1 MNENDSL
8 KNTRKAL
15 RVLISIS
22 LLLLSAL
29 LSALVWWQSTQL
41 TETSI
46 TFLNVGQ
53 GDAILI
59 EQGKYQVLIDGGKD
73 GKRLTS
79 ELGRIVP
86 FWDRNIE
93 VLIPTHPDA
102 DHIGGFAELSRSYD
116 IESVF
121 FNGAL
126 GTSEY
131 FVRFREEVSR
141 RVPKEAW
148 QLLRA
153 GSTITLPA
161 GGKLSVIYPQN
172 TFDGVQED
180 GKTNEGSI
188 VILFEYEQTSF
199 LLTGDLPYEESVLPP
214 LSPVTVLK
222 AAHHGSK
229 YSTSNT
235 FLEMVRPKEAVI
247 SVGENTYGHPSQEV
261 LGRLENKGVKVLRT
275 DTLGS
280 IQYRCSKDHQGC
292 RYEE

>member
-1 MNENDSL
+1 MKESDSA
-8 KNTRKAL
+8 KNIKKVS

-22 LLLLSAL
+22 LLVLAVLLGM
-29 LSALVWWQSTQL
+29 LVWWQSVEL

-46 TFLNVGQ
+46 TFLDVGQ

-59 EQGKYQVLIDGGKD
+59 QQGKYQVLIDGGKD

-79 ELGRIVP
+79 ELGRAVP
-86 FWDRNIE
+86 FWDRKIE

-102 DHIGGFAELSRSYD
+102 DHVGGFAELAVGYD
-116 IESVF
+116 IEAVF

-126 GTSEY
+126 GTSEH
-131 FVRFREEVSR
+131 FIRFEEAVQR
-141 RVPKEAW
+141 RVPKEEW

-153 GSTITLPA
+153 GSTFTLPA
-161 GGKLSVIYPQN
+161 GGTLSVIYPEHSFN
-172 TFDGVQED
+172 GVQED

-188 VILFEYEQTSF
+188 VILFEYEETSF
-199 LLTGDLPYEESVLPP
+199 LLTGDLAYEETVLPKIT
-214 LSPVTVLK
+214 PVTVLK

-247 SVGENTYGHPSQEV
+247 SVGENTYGHPTKEV
-261 LGRLENKGVKVLRT
+261 LERLENNGIKTLRT
-275 DTLGS
+275 DHLGS
-280 IQYRCSKDHQGC
+280 IKYMCSKERRGC
-292 RYEE
+292 SYK